1 MAAPIGNS
9 FWEARSSHGRK
20 PRFETPD
27 ILWGA
32 CCEYFAWIEQ
42 NPLYEAE
49 AFAYQGIVKVESLP
63 KMRAMTVA
71 SLCIF
76 LDISMSSWQNY
87 REREDFVAVTTRVDE
102 IIKTQKFQ
110 GAAAGLL
117 NPNIIAR
124 DLGLAERSEHSGK
137 DGGPIEISWLD

>member
-1 MAAPIGNS
+1 
-9 FWEARSSHGRK
+9 
-20 PRFETPD
+20 
-27 ILWGA
+27 
-32 CCEYFAWIEQ
+32 
-42 NPLYEAE
+42 
-49 AFAYQGIVKVESLP
+49 VKLQELP

-102 IIKTQKFQ
+102 IIRTQKFQ

-124 DLGLAERSEHSGK
+124 DLGLTDKSEMDQRTTHELGASVTDLMKAIDGRTRSK
-137 DGGPIEISWLD
+137 